1 MLKEFYVKTL
11 CFNPFERIG
20 SDWCLI
26 TAGREGSFNTMTASW
41 GGVGILWNKEVAT
54 CYIRPQR
61 YTKEFVDREELF
73 TLSFF
78 PDGYRKA
85 LNLCGTVSGR
95 DHDKPAEAGLTPLFT
110 DGAVS
115 FKEADLVLVCRK
127 LYAQPM
133 TEQSFTDKSVLE
145 RNYPTRDLHT
155 IYIGEIIKA
164 YKA

>member
-1 MLKEFYVKTL
+1 MTEFDIKTL
-11 CFNPFERIG
+11 SFNPFSRIG

-26 TAGREGSFNTMTASW
+26 TAGTEKSFNTMTASW
-41 GGVGILWNKEVAT
+41 GGVGVLWNKDVAT

-85 LNLCGTVSGR
+85 LSVCGSVSGR
-95 DHDKPAEAGLTPLFT
+95 DHDKPAETGLTPLFT
-110 DGAVS
+110 DGTVTFNQAN
-115 FKEADLVLVCRK
+115 LVLVCRK
-127 LYAQPM
+127 LYAQTM
-133 TEQSFTDKSVLE
+133 TEDSFTDKKLLESV
-145 RNYPTRDLHT
+145 YPSKDLHT
-155 IYIGEIIKA
+155 IYVGEIIKA

>member
-1 MLKEFYVKTL
+1 MLKEFDVKTL
-11 CFNPFERIG
+11 CFNPFKRIG

>member
-1 MLKEFYVKTL
+1 MLKEFDVKTL
-11 CFNPFERIG
+11 CFNPFKRIG

-110 DGAVS
+110 DGTVS